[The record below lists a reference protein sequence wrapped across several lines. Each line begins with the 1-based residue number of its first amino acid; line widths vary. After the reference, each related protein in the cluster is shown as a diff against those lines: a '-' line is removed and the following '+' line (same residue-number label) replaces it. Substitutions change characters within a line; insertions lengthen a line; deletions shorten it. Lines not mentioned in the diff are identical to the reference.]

1 MYKEVFF
8 YFENKAKGSLDVL
21 GTTAFSTLKNV
32 LKRVFFFFLIGDQ
45 RFISQKGHHV
55 HDGEH
60 SELKLNTGTLGR
72 DMNRKKKFKNG
83 NTLCKTPNFS
93 PRK

>member
-1 MYKEVFF
+1 MPISQTLNNFI
-8 YFENKAKGSLDVL
+8 NQLSTSLEYIEQYIYIYI
-21 GTTAFSTLKNV
+21 NI
-32 LKRVFFFFLIGDQ
+32 LIGDQ

-55 HDGEH
+55 HDGER

-83 NTLCKTPNFS
+83 NTLCKTPFY
-93 PRK
+93 PT

>member
-1 MYKEVFF
+1 MPISQTLNNFI
-8 YFENKAKGSLDVL
+8 NQLSTSLEYIEQYIYIYI
-21 GTTAFSTLKNV
+21 NI
-32 LKRVFFFFLIGDQ
+32 LIGDQ

-60 SELKLNTGTLGR
+60 SELKLNIGTLGR

-83 NTLCKTPNFS
+83 NTLCKTPNFT
-93 PRK
+93 PLK

>member
-1 MYKEVFF
+1 MPISQTLNNFI
-8 YFENKAKGSLDVL
+8 NQLSTSLEYIEQYIYIYI
-21 GTTAFSTLKNV
+21 NI
-32 LKRVFFFFLIGDQ
+32 LIGDQ

-83 NTLCKTPNFS
+83 NTLCKTPNFT
-93 PRK
+93 PLK